1 MGCCGEP
8 THKDDQYTNR
18 PQVPT
23 AGVVQQQP
31 TAQAAAQMYEKPAL
45 LTPTGPSPP
54 PPSFHPNHHPSI
66 HSGPGSGSQWGH
78 GSPSPPPGSIQQ
90 GMRPMSSI
98 NASMQM
104 IPPSLVYDAPGRGN
118 QVGLPT
124 PLYQPSPIH
133 VPPRHASTSP
143 SLASSV
149 TQMIASMPRNEYGG
163 PPDEGRMSI
172 SIDFG
177 TTFSGVAYASA
188 RIASGVVQQ
197 ILHWPGSLETFR
209 KVPTCL
215 LYDEHG
221 QVMAWGLEAKNASPM
236 PGTLQC
242 EWFKL
247 FLEPRALRDESAID
261 PRLPQ
266 LPPGKTAM
274 NLIIDF
280 LTCLWEYAKEEIT
293 REIGAVADLN
303 AADVVVTCP
312 AAWDAKGCDLM
323 RAAAIEAGL
332 VQSARAGDV
341 HWRDRLRIITE
352 PEAAAVHCVRLTDL
366 HKLRPS
372 QNFMICDAG
381 GGTVDLACYKII
393 GQVGQNGNLEI
404 AEMCARSGANCGS
417 LFLDLR
423 FRELVQTL
431 LAEHPAHLDPA
442 SLAYFMHSFSQTDK
456 LAFRGEVDDET
467 YFHFTCFN
475 VQDQHDPSVGLING
489 ELAIPG
495 ILIRREVFDPVVNQV
510 LEMIEEQAGKIEQR
524 IDALLLVGG
533 FAGSEYLFRKDKFSG
548 KMKVIAR
555 PSDADTA
562 TVRGAAQYGLSRKTI
577 VSTVIAPRAY
587 IMKVKLPA
595 EPEDWL
601 KRPAYIKENKASVPI
616 CENRLQYLV
625 MKGAILRKG
634 QRVKTKFCK
643 FSQNGQDCKFVA
655 GETTELCKW
664 TVDLS
669 SLPTFQQNA
678 GIPQPN
684 GFYTEFELGL
694 EMDSV
699 ELILDRA
706 RRERKVVRAVGVG
719 HSPSDLACT
728 SGYMLRTTKLN
739 RLLEVHVDKRYIV
752 AEAGITLDALHAAL
766 AKHGLAMINVGS
778 ISDQTLG
785 GIITTAT
792 HGTGINYGVIST
804 HVIALSLLLADGTRV
819 YCSRQERPD
828 LFIAS
833 ICGLGS
839 TGLILSVT
847 LQVEPAFRLK
857 ETQRTLAFQDCV
869 RNIDALVKASQ
880 HVRLW
885 WFPAAD
891 TIRVSSADR
900 TVEPKRA
907 VGSWLWHSLL
917 GFHVLQFILFLGRY
931 FLSLNVFATR
941 FAAWLVH
948 DQVVAVDDSY
958 RIFNMDVRV
967 SFLFRPPCPPP
978 SGDQPTRKYPQ
989 HTTEWAI
996 PYENTQ
1002 PCLQDLHS
1010 WLAHEFADPCGLRP
1024 HFPIEI
1030 RFSDSDDIW
1039 LSPSNGQQTCWIGI
1053 VQYKPYGL
1061 EVPYHDLFE
1070 RFEAILLRHGGRPHW
1085 AKAHPLRPDTLRAL
1099 YPRFDDFVRVLR
1111 DVDPHGIFRN
1121 EYVQRHI
1128 FGKTGPEFDGA
1139 VFRNH
1144 ADLRR

>member
-8 THKDDQYTNR
+8 TRKDDQYTNR
-18 PQVPT
+18 PQQPT
-23 AGVVQQQP
+23 TSVVQQQP
-31 TAQAAAQMYEKPAL
+31 TAQAPAQIYEKPAL

-54 PPSFHPNHHPSI
+54 PPSLHANHPSL
-66 HSGPGSGSQWGH
+66 HGGGVSPPWSH
-78 GSPSPPPGSIQQ
+78 GSPSPPPGSIQH
-90 GMRPMSSI
+90 GMPPMSTMGT
-98 NASMQM
+98 SMQIM
-104 IPPSLVYDAPGRGN
+104 PPNLAFDASGRG
-118 QVGLPT
+118 GHPAIPT
-124 PLYQPSPIH
+124 PLYQPTPVH
-133 VPPRHASTSP
+133 TPPRHASTSP
-143 SLASSV
+143 SLATSL
-149 TQMIASMPRNEYGG
+149 THTLTSMPRIEYGG
-163 PPDEGRMSI
+163 PPDEARMSI
-172 SIDFG
+172 SIDFGTFSNYAAFPAFHSRPG

-188 RIASGVVQQ
+188 RIASGAVQQ
-197 ILHWPGSLETFR
+197 ILHWPGSVETFR

-215 LYDEHG
+215 LYDEQG
-221 QVMAWGLEAKNASPM
+221 QVLAWGLEAKNASSM
-236 PGTLQC
+236 PGTLRC

-266 LPPGKTAM
+266 IPPGKTAM
-274 NLIIDF
+274 NLIVDF

-332 VQSARAGDV
+332 VQSARAGDI

-352 PEAAAVHCVRLTDL
+352 PEAAAVHCARLTDL
-366 HKLRPS
+366 HKLRTS

-381 GGTVDLACYKII
+381 GGTVDLACYKIT
-393 GQVGQNGNLEI
+393 GQVGQNGNIEI

-423 FRELVQTL
+423 FRELVNTL
-431 LAEHPAHLDPA
+431 LAEHPAHLDVA
-442 SLAYFMHSFSQTDK
+442 SLAYFMHAFSQTDK
-456 LAFRGEVDDET
+456 LAFKGEIDDET

-475 VQDQHDPSVGLING
+475 VQDPHDPSVGLING

-510 LEMIEEQAGKIEQR
+510 LDMIEEQAKKIEQR

-533 FAGSEYLFRKDKFSG
+533 FAGSEYLFRKVEGKFSG

-562 TVRGAAQYGLSRKTI
+562 TVRGAAQYGLSRKAI

-587 IMKVKLPA
+587 IMKS
-595 EPEDWL
+595 PEDWL
-601 KRPAYIKENKASVPI
+601 KRPAYIKENNASVPI

-643 FSQNGQDCKFVA
+643 FSQNGQDCNFVA
-655 GETTELCKW
+655 VLYTSESDKMMRYTDEGETTELCKW

-678 GIPQPN
+678 SAPQPS
-684 GFYTEFELGL
+684 GFYTDPVAHGPRTTPNLIRLPAHIQQHKSCPPRHVSSSSSPMQPLHDLLHPILVPDSRFINWGRTFACAPLAVFEP
-694 EMDSV
+694 ENV
-699 ELILDRA
+699 HHCQLILELA
-706 RRERKVVRAVGVG
+706 RREGKVVRAVGVG
-719 HSPSDLACT
+719 HSPSDLSCT

-739 RLLEVHVDKRYIV
+739 RLLEVRRSSRDIAQPPLATPRIQVDVEKRYVV
-752 AEAGITLDALHAAL
+752 AEAGITLDALHAEL
-766 AKHGLAMINVGS
+766 AKRGLAMINVGS

-819 YCSRQERPD
+819 SCSRQERPD

-847 LQVEPAFRLK
+847 LQVEPAFRLR
-857 ETQRTLAFQDCV
+857 ETQRSLTFHECV
-869 RNIDALVKASQ
+869 RNLDTLVPASQ
-880 HVRLW
+880 HVRVW
-885 WFPAAD
+885 WYPAAD
-891 TIRVSSADR
+891 TMRVFSADR
-900 TVEPKRA
+900 TVEVSSPFRHPPPPPPAPKH
-907 VGSWLWHSLL
+907 GP
-917 GFHVLQFILFLGRY
+917 
-931 FLSLNVFATR
+931 FLS
-941 FAAWLVH
+941 
-948 DQVVAVDDSY
+948 
-958 RIFNMDVRV
+958 I
-967 SFLFRPPCPPP
+967 RPL
-978 SGDQPTRKYPQ
+978 K
-989 HTTEWAI
+989 
-996 PYENTQ
+996 
-1002 PCLQDLHS
+1002 
-1010 WLAHEFADPCGLRP
+1010 
-1024 HFPIEI
+1024 
-1030 RFSDSDDIW
+1030 
-1039 LSPSNGQQTCWIGI
+1039 
-1053 VQYKPYGL
+1053 V
-1061 EVPYHDLFE
+1061 
-1070 RFEAILLRHGGRPHW
+1070 
-1085 AKAHPLRPDTLRAL
+1085 KA
-1099 YPRFDDFVRVLR
+1099 
-1111 DVDPHGIFRN
+1111 
-1121 EYVQRHI
+1121 
-1128 FGKTGPEFDGA
+1128 
-1139 VFRNH
+1139 
-1144 ADLRR
+1144 